1 MSRENSWMY
10 SNQQYFQDE
19 YYDISNISSM
29 KHQGEIIIFPFV
41 KLPTILHLINNYILS
56 CESDGSNNSCDDESK
71 ICVSANGKN
80 LSLMEDSILDLE
92 MIQSLNVNENFKDAM
107 LASLYAQVD
116 FLKNELE
123 EKNLL
128 IRTLI
133 IQESQVYDIEIEN
146 SVQNKKEISN
156 TNSLQDDTKSESRI
170 SLDDLPATDD
180 NCNDSM
186 INMDFKEVYNIYQK
200 DKSDNLMCQC
210 IRENK
215 HEKYI
220 SDREKVQDASN
231 VCQTIEKF

>member
-56 CESDGSNNSCDDESK
+56 CESDGSNNSCDGESK

-156 TNSLQDDTKSESRI
+156 TNSLQDDTKSESSI
-170 SLDDLPATDD
+170 LDDLPATDD
-180 NCNDSM
+180 NYNDSM

-200 DKSDNLMCQC
+200 DKSDNLMCQLEL
-210 IRENK
+210 IRE
-215 HEKYI
+215 
-220 SDREKVQDASN
+220 
-231 VCQTIEKF
+231 

>member
-1 MSRENSWMY
+1 
-10 SNQQYFQDE
+10 
-19 YYDISNISSM
+19 M

-92 MIQSLNVNENFKDAM
+92 MIQSLNVNANFKDAM

-116 FLKNELE
+116 ILKNELE
-123 EKNLL
+123 EKNPL

-180 NCNDSM
+180 NYNDSM

-200 DKSDNLMCQC
+200 DKSDNLMRQLEL
-210 IRENK
+210 IRNNK

-231 VCQTIEKF
+231 VCPSIEKLPIMDEQHSPKFYAACQEV